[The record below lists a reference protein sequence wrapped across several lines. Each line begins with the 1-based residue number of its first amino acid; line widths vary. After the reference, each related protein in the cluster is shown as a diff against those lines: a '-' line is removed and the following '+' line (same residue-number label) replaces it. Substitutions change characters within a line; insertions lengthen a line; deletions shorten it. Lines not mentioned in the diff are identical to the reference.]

1 MTIVDQKS
9 PRLFGRSHLW
19 TMKQGNEHSK
29 QQEEEKI
36 KQMKIQEKNDNSHGK
51 SPILFGRSRQ
61 ENWKHNKQNQQAI
74 NIE

>member
-29 QQEEEKI
+29 QQEEEKKKVDKNI
-36 KQMKIQEKNDNSHGK
+36 VEK
-51 SPILFGRSRQ
+51 
-61 ENWKHNKQNQQAI
+61 
-74 NIE
+74 